1 MKQIGLLVIPGDAE
15 IGSIENFAQLV
26 ADQVD
31 NRLKV
36 QLRSEPLLDRVDDR
50 ELGGTL
56 LGLLEQALRLIEETR
71 VLECDA
77 HARGNRRDQ
86 AHLGLAE
93 GVFACIVLDHNRP

>member
-31 NRLKV
+31 NRLEV

-50 ELGGTL
+50 ELGIAL
-56 LGLLEQALRLIEETR
+56 LALLEQALCLVEQTR
-71 VLECDA
+71 AL
-77 HARGNRRDQ
+77 
-86 AHLGLAE
+86 
-93 GVFACIVLDHNRP
+93 